1 MLDVDILYR
10 NYSGTIEE
18 LLIDFDPDSFR
29 YEYEENEKRNIQL
42 TVFLTNRNSG
52 IYKGLSEEAFLIWR
66 GQIFTIKECNP
77 QQEGTIQFK
86 EIIAQHIS
94 FSCADHV
101 QYNLVEQE
109 RVYDIW
115 QYLSHGHEGDEL
127 GFTIEARGEF
137 PTIPMSSVGRQSLL
151 EYVQTAAEKFG
162 GVFYANNKHLVI
174 YSPAEW
180 YKYNGIDLRYQFNT
194 DTVKLSSNT
203 YNLKTY
209 VKGFGK
215 TKEDGTTVEAIYISP
230 NVNKYGRRK
239 ADPITDERFLYS
251 ESLQSYLA
259 TKILDVPE
267 TSIEIVYKGNEP
279 IGENE
284 QLYLVHETLGY
295 ESMLNLKRMTLFH
308 PYTNK
313 ASEIG
318 FSNRITDM
326 IDIQRQVHRRYN
338 NMNKR
343 LESTRYEMEQVTGI
357 ANTALSGD
365 IVGEVT

>member
-1 MLDVDILYR
+1 MEFTKAYQKK
-10 NYSGTIEE
+10 
-18 LLIDFDPDSFR
+18 P
-29 YEYEENEKRNIQL
+29 
-42 TVFLTNRNSG
+42 
-52 IYKGLSEEAFLIWR
+52 FLIWR